1 MIAISQTAKENKKKN
16 INKEKRKK
24 KMKDL
29 FFFTFHPRRD
39 HWWVP
44 SIPPWSLASQ
54 SRPSWWSTGHPW
66 AWQRSLWG
74 DEHIPKLPWCHGWSR
89 ARRSPAGDHPC
100 QSPPCWLGISLRR
113 WFGCTQR
120 LRECLPSGFE
130 EGSTYKGL
138 CMRRTK
144 QLVGLRGEDEAHHP
158 IVVKKSRKGKKKKK
172 RKKQK
177 QERERMNS
185 GC

>member
-1 MIAISQTAKENKKKN
+1 
-16 INKEKRKK
+16 
-24 KMKDL
+24 MKDL

-144 QLVGLRGEDEAHHP
+144 QLVGR
-158 IVVKKSRKGKKKKK
+158 KKERKGKRRCTKGLTSLMRRSSCSFMAAMKSE
-172 RKKQK
+172 
-177 QERERMNS
+177 ERRRRRRRRRRR
-185 GC
+185 